1 MESSVIRG
9 KFQTKS
15 GALPYH
21 LTHFE
26 VAGRGE
32 KFPLLLALHGRGGT
46 GEEYLKI
53 WKAEA
58 DPRRIMILAPT
69 EVPRERTEYQEFLQQ
84 FYDLVRSVTREYPVD
99 RKRIY
104 LAGVSSGAL
113 TARWL
118 AVERPSFWSRV
129 ILVASPSHER
139 WTSEVR
145 PKNFPPV
152 LFVHG
157 ARDEQFPLQ
166 EIVEH
171 VKTLKEKGVA
181 ADLLEY
187 PNAGHEQRPEWTR
200 EILDWIEKHANSRV
214 WN

>member
-1 MESSVIRG
+1 MIESSVTQG

-21 LTHFE
+21 LSHFE

-32 KFPLLLALHGRGGT
+32 KFFLLLALHGRGGN
-46 GEEYLKI
+46 GGEYLKI

-58 DPRRIMILAPT
+58 DRRRIMILAPT
-69 EVPRERTEYQEFLQQ
+69 EVPRERTEYKKFVQQ
-84 FYDLVRSVTREYPVD
+84 FYDLVESIAREYPVD

-104 LAGVSSGAL
+104 VAGVSSGAL

-118 AVERPSFWSRV
+118 AVERPALWKGV

-139 WTSEVR
+139 WTSEVK

-157 ARDEQFPLQ
+157 AKDEQFPLQ
-166 EIVEH
+166 EIIEH
-171 VKTLKEKGVA
+171 VKILKGKGVVV
-181 ADLLEY
+181 DLLEY
-187 PNAGHEQRPEWTR
+187 PEAGHEQRPEWTS
-200 EILDWIEKHANSRV
+200 EIFNWVEKKTRDYS
-214 WN
+214 